1 MQSRYPRLGFS
12 LSFTVYNLDNVD
24 IDEDFVFCVDVWWY
38 AMANLFSASFG
49 LQDPTQGPNCL
60 FCSLVMLP
68 SDAHTG
74 CPDWGCWRQDR

>member
-12 LSFTVYNLDNVD
+12 LSFTVNNLDKAD

-74 CPDWGCWRQDR
+74 CPYRGCWRQDR

>member
-1 MQSRYPRLGFS
+1 MCSRVTQDLGF
-12 LSFTVYNLDNVD
+12 TVSNLGNAD
-24 IDEDFVFCVDVWWY
+24 IHEDFVFCVDVWWY

-74 CPDWGCWRQDR
+74 CPYRGCWRQDR

>member
-12 LSFTVYNLDNVD
+12 LSFPLNNLDNGD

-74 CPDWGCWRQDR
+74 CPYRGCWRQDR